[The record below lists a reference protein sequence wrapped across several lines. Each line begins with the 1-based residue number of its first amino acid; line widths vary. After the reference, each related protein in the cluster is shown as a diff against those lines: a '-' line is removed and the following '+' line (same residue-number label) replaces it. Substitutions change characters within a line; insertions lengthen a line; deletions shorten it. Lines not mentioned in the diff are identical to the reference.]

1 MIEAA
6 VGDACASPAQPL
18 LAHLAALEQALAA
31 APLNIRAE
39 RLRLGEGSHAPA

>member
-6 VGDACASPAQPL
+6 VADACAGPAQPL
-18 LAHLAALEQALAA
+18 LALLAALEEALAA

-39 RLRLGEGSHAPA
+39 RLCSGEGSHVLA